1 MIVRWKE
8 EAVREL
14 AMSIADL
21 VRQWKIPKAEQYF
34 KYSVLFDELF
44 SIINAKIAI
53 SGFYLGSKTEYLEQF
68 IPNDVEMWVKP
79 VTYKNKTWFIFF
91 FIDEIKNA
99 RIIENVSDN
108 QQLIE
113 LFGRH

>member
-1 MIVRWKE
+1 MVVRWKE

-14 AMSIADL
+14 AISIADL
-21 VRQWKIPKAEQYF
+21 VRQWKIPKAEQDF

-53 SGFYLGSKTEYLEQF
+53 SGFYLGSKTEYLEQI
-68 IPNDVEMWVKP
+68 IPNDFEMWVKP

-91 FIDEIKNA
+91 SIDEITNA

-108 QQLIE
+108 QQLIK
-113 LFGRH
+113 LLGRH